1 MLLAGG
7 CATTVTSDV
16 TVFHEWPA
24 DAPRSFRI
32 ATTPEQLESLEHA
45 DYRRQLRAELA
56 LLGFVESPSPRFEV
70 RFDTDVLA
78 RSERRVEYAY
88 PYYVQPWFGWGT
100 WGSHGGFAMSM
111 PWPGWGAG
119 YGVEREFVWYEY
131 RLSIEFRDLATGRKV
146 FEAKAATLGD
156 SPSIASA
163 MPFLLRSVLAD
174 FPGLSGVSRRV
185 EIPVSAVPAGSEPP
199 PSGSAAPAGS
209 AAPDHAPR
217 PSGSSAPPPGGP
229 PMR

>member
-1 MLLAGG
+1 
-7 CATTVTSDV
+7 
-16 TVFHEWPA
+16 
-24 DAPRSFRI
+24 
-32 ATTPEQLESLEHA
+32 
-45 DYRRQLRAELA
+45 
-56 LLGFVESPSPRFEV
+56 
-70 RFDTDVLA
+70 DVLA

-174 FPGLSGVSRRV
+174 FPGLSGV
-185 EIPVSAVPAGSEPP
+185 
-199 PSGSAAPAGS
+199 
-209 AAPDHAPR
+209 
-217 PSGSSAPPPGGP
+217 
-229 PMR
+229 